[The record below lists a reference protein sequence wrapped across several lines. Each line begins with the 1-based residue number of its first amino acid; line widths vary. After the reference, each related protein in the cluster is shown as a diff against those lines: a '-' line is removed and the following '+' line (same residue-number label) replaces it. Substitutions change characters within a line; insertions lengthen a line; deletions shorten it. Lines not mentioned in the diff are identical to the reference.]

1 METNFAALI
10 CFLPLVIT
18 VIKALARYE
27 ANKEILLDTQSPAI
41 ISEARP
47 LTEEEKEMIPDYMPE
62 PREPFPLLLMR
73 LGIEMVIMTENEN
86 EE

>member
-1 METNFAALI
+1 METNFAAFI

-18 VIKALARYE
+18 VIKAIARYE
-27 ANKEILLDTQSPAI
+27 ASREIPIDAQDPSI
-41 ISEARP
+41 IPEARP
-47 LTEEEKEMIPDYMPE
+47 LTEEEREMIPDYMPE

-73 LGIEMVIMTENEN
+73 LGFEMVVVTENEN